1 MKGDISR
8 STFDQ
13 RRHATS
19 VRKQQGRVDL
29 DADWNEQQDI
39 QAHLRTTALT
49 DLVGPAGAP
58 LTNGAFA
65 LTGGGGDL
73 KLSAG
78 RYYLDGVL
86 CENDAQVSVF
96 AQPDLPAAGPFVR
109 KLDGA
114 WLAAGAAVPAGVYVA
129 WLQAWSQHVTAI
141 EDAGL
146 REVALGGPDTATR
159 LRTVW
164 QVRLVQAGPP
174 NTPVGCADTPPGWAE
189 LTAAST
195 GTLAVR
201 ADPTGAPGG
210 DCVIPTGSPYTGLD
224 NQCYRVEILAGGAP
238 GAATYVWSRDN
249 GSTVATW
256 ESIDVDVLTVK
267 VPGRDG
273 SAGFANGSWVEL
285 TDDTREQNATPG
297 TLVQVDRV
305 EGDRIVI
312 RPATATGS
320 LNRAD
325 FPRRPRVRRWD
336 GRGTVPAGGA
346 ELDLELGIKIR
357 FGAAGS
363 YRTGD
368 WWSFPARSA
377 VHDVEWP
384 RTGTTPVPQTPHGP
398 RRAHGRLGVLGYDG
412 SQWSV
417 LRDCRPV
424 FAPLIGQLTLSLLG
438 GDGQEAV
445 PVPNS
450 PATLVPLGHDLAA
463 GVSTGGQPV
472 AKARVRFTVTIGQGK
487 LTAGATTAS
496 TVTVETGTD
505 GRARC
510 AWQLDSGTATQEV
523 TAQLLDEAM
532 QPAHLPLTFTAG
544 LSRADRVSYDP
555 TGRPSLAGAT
565 TVQAAINQL
574 AAASTGG
581 WATLTLR
588 PGIDWVQALNTLPAG
603 DALICFAPGLYT
615 SNTPVTFSNRANIR
629 LLGSGPASR
638 IQVQGHEYALLFAN
652 CGSVSLSHLFV
663 ETPGP
668 ADSSGRLGPVSAINC
683 TEVTVEHVRLA
694 GVAGAAPRSTC
705 LTVRNDQGTPPG
717 RVRVLDSDF
726 LIGHGQQGVLLVNPD
741 HAVVTRCRFSTPP
754 RPLALTLQEL
764 VKDEKFRGELATQL
778 VGRLAL
784 DRADRLERGDFNTV
798 VRVGQWGVR
807 MNSTVPESEWK
818 TLAALNPPTPE
829 DLRSDQSA
837 GAYLHRLADL
847 AAADPS
853 RLPSYKRQLSSLKGR
868 LGDAAGRIFDT
879 DEGRKA
885 LRDYLV
891 GEGVNVRRADD
902 IARDRRDVALPAP
915 GASLRFDSA
924 LAQGAWE
931 AALAASPPSRPVQ
944 TPSAAA
950 KHLRSV
956 ADRIL
961 LEPAFGDRYAA
972 GYRKELAAAAEASI
986 GACGVVIGGGT
997 AVGDVEVSD
1006 CRFDQV
1012 AEGVHIGVSYH
1023 PGPPIQG
1030 RTIRVTGND
1039 IHLVKAWWRGEG
1051 TIRGI
1056 KIGSMRNVFVS
1067 DNRISVSGGT
1077 GLGIWAFAAG
1087 GPILAVRDNLV
1098 QNCNP
1103 GIMVNPLWSGAPAK
1117 RLWSVTDNVSMDG
1130 LIRVEGGARNAGN
1143 VS

>member
-39 QAHLRTTALT
+39 QGHLRATALT
-49 DLVGPAGAP
+49 DVVGAAGAP
-58 LTNGAFA
+58 LVDGAFA
-65 LTGGGGDL
+65 LTGGADL

-96 AQPDLPAAGPFVR
+96 AQPDVPAAGPFVR
-109 KLDGA
+109 KLDGT

-129 WLQAWSQHVTAI
+129 WLQVWSQHLTAI
-141 EDAGL
+141 EDPSL
-146 REVALGGPDTATR
+146 REVALGGPDTTTR
-159 LRTVW
+159 LRTAW
-164 QVRLVQAGPP
+164 QVRLLQAGPP
-174 NTPVGCADTPPGWAE
+174 NAPVGCADTPPGWAE

-201 ADPTGAPGG
+201 ADPTGTSGG
-210 DCVIPTGSPYTGLD
+210 DCVIPAGSPYAGLD
-224 NQCYRVEILAGGAP
+224 NQYYRVEILAGGAP
-238 GAATYVWSRDN
+238 GTATYVWSRDN
-249 GSTVATW
+249 ASTLATW

-285 TDDTREQNATPG
+285 TDDTREQNGVPG

-305 EGDRIVI
+305 ESDRIVI

-325 FPRRPRVRRWD
+325 FPKRPRVRRWD

-357 FGAAGS
+357 FAASGS

-384 RTGTTPVPQTPHGP
+384 RVGTTPVPQTPHGP
-398 RRAHGRLGVLGYDG
+398 RRTHGRIGIVAYDG
-412 SQWSV
+412 TQWSV

-424 FAPLIGQLTLSLLG
+424 FAPLTRQLTLSLLG

-445 PVPNS
+445 PVPAS
-450 PATLVPLGHDLAA
+450 PATLVPLGHDLVA
-463 GVSTGGQPV
+463 GVAMGGQPV
-472 AKARVRFTVTIGQGK
+472 AKARVRFSVTTGQGK
-487 LTAGATTAS
+487 VTSGATTAAS
-496 TVTVETGTD
+496 VTVETGTD

-523 TAQLLDEAM
+523 TAQLLDEAG
-532 QPAHLPLTFTAG
+532 QPTHLPLTFTAS
-544 LSRADRVSYDP
+544 LARADRVSYDP
-555 TGRPSLAGAT
+555 TGRPALAGAT

-574 AAASTGG
+574 AASATGG
-581 WATLTLR
+581 WATLTIR
-588 PGIDWVQALNTLPAG
+588 PGIDWVRALNTLPAG
-603 DALICFAPGLYT
+603 DVLICFAPGLYT
-615 SNTPVTFSNRANIR
+615 SDTPVTFTGRANIR

-638 IQVQGHEYALLFAN
+638 IVVEGHEYALMFDN
-652 CGSVSLSHLFV
+652 CGSVSVSHLAV
-663 ETPGP
+663 ETPGR
-668 ADSSGRLGPVSAINC
+668 ADDGGRLGPVTAVNC
-683 TEVTVEHVRLA
+683 AEVTVEHVQLA
-694 GVAGAAPRSTC
+694 GVAGASAHSTC

-741 HAVVTRCRFSTPP
+741 HAVITRCRFSCPP
-754 RPLALTLQEL
+754 RPDSLTLTEL
-764 VKDEKFRGELATQL
+764 VQDEKFRSELATQL
-778 VGRLAL
+778 VGRLVL
-784 DRADRLERGDFNTV
+784 DRDNLLVRGEWNTV
-798 VRVGQWGVR
+798 VRVGQWAVR
-807 MNSTVPESEWK
+807 MNSMVPESEWK
-818 TLAALNPPTPE
+818 TLSAMYPPTAE
-829 DLRSDQSA
+829 DVRSKETA
-837 GAYLHRLADL
+837 GAYVLRLADL
-847 AAADPS
+847 ATEDPG
-853 RLPSYKRQLSSLKGR
+853 RLPTYKRQLTSLKGR
-868 LGDAAGRIFDT
+868 LGGTAGRIFDT
-879 DEGRKA
+879 DEGRKT
-885 LRDYLV
+885 LRDYLI
-891 GEGVNVRRADD
+891 GEGIDVRRGDD
-902 IARDRRDVALPAP
+902 LARDRRQVALPAA

-924 LAQGAWE
+924 VSQGAWE
-931 AALAASPPSRPVQ
+931 AAVAASPPSRPVQ

-950 KHLRSV
+950 RHLRSV

-961 LEPAFGDRYAA
+961 VEPAFGEKYA
-972 GYRKELAAAAEASI
+972 GTYRQELMAAAEVSVA
-986 GACGVVIGGGT
+986 ACGVVIGGGT
-997 AVGDVEVSD
+997 AVGDVEVSN

-1012 AEGVHIGVSYH
+1012 AEGVHIGVSYRK
-1023 PGPPIQG
+1023 GPPIQG

-1039 IHLVKAWWRGEG
+1039 IHLYKPWWRGAAS
-1051 TIRGI
+1051 TRGI

-1067 DNRISVSGGT
+1067 DNRISVAAGAGV
-1077 GLGIWAFAAG
+1077 GIWALSAG
-1087 GPILAVRDNLV
+1087 GPIMAIRDNLV

-1103 GIMVNPLWSGAPAK
+1103 GIMCNPSWNGQPAK

-1130 LIRVEGGARNAGN
+1130 PLQIGGGARSSGN

>member
-8 STFDQ
+8 ATFDQ

-39 QAHLRTTALT
+39 QAHLRATALT
-49 DLVGPAGAP
+49 DVVGAAGAP
-58 LTNGAFA
+58 LAGGAFA
-65 LTGGGGDL
+65 LTGGADL
-73 KLSAG
+73 TLSAG

-96 AQPDLPAAGPFVR
+96 GQPDLPAAGPFVR
-109 KLDGA
+109 RLDGT
-114 WLAAGAAVPAGVYVA
+114 WLPAGAPVPAGVYVA
-129 WLQAWSQHVTAI
+129 WLQVWPQHVTAI
-141 EDAGL
+141 EDPTL

-164 QVRLVQAGPP
+164 QVRLAQAGPP
-174 NTPVGCADTPPGWAE
+174 GTPVGCADTPPGWAE

-201 ADPTGAPGG
+201 ADPTGAAGG

-224 NQCYRVEILAGGAP
+224 NQYYRVEILSGGAP
-238 GAATYVWSRDN
+238 GTATYVWSRDN
-249 GSTVATW
+249 AATVATW

-285 TDDTREQNATPG
+285 TDDGREQNGVPG

-320 LNRAD
+320 LDRAA
-325 FPRRPRVRRWD
+325 FPSRPRVRRWD
-336 GRGTVPAGGA
+336 GRGAVPAGGA

-357 FGAAGS
+357 FAASGG

-368 WWSFPARSA
+368 WWSFPARAA

-384 RTGTTPVPQTPHGP
+384 RVGTTPVPQTPHGP
-398 RRAHGRLGVLGYDG
+398 RRSHGRLGVVAYDG

-424 FAPLIGQLTLSLLG
+424 FAPLTGQLALSLLG

-445 PVPNS
+445 PVPAS
-450 PATLVPLGHDLAA
+450 PATLVPLGHDLVA
-463 GVSTGGQPV
+463 GVAVGGRPV
-472 AKARVRFTVTIGQGK
+472 AKARVRFGVTVGQGRV
-487 LTAGATTAS
+487 TSGSTTAA
-496 TVTVETGTD
+496 TVTVETGAD

-510 AWQLDSGTATQEV
+510 AWQLDSATATQEV
-523 TAQLLDEAM
+523 TAVLLDEAG
-532 QPAHLPLTFTAG
+532 QPTGLPLTFTAS

-555 TGRPSLAGAT
+555 TGHPALAGST
-565 TVQAAINQL
+565 TVQAAIDQL
-574 AAASTGG
+574 AAATTGG
-581 WATLTLR
+581 WATVTVR
-588 PGIDWVQALNTLPAG
+588 PGMDWVQALSTLPAG
-603 DALICFAPGLYT
+603 DVLICFAPGLYT
-615 SNTPVTFSNRANIR
+615 STTPVTLSGRANIR

-638 IQVQGHEYALLFAN
+638 VRVQGHEHALMFVD
-652 CGSVSLSHLFV
+652 CGTVSVAHLAV

-668 ADSSGRLGPVSAINC
+668 ASASHRLGPVTAVNC
-683 TEVTVEHVRLA
+683 AEVTVEHVQLT
-694 GVAGAAPRSTC
+694 GVPGASPQSTC
-705 LTVRNDQGTPPG
+705 LTVRNDHNTPPG

-726 LIGHGQQGVLLVNPD
+726 RIGHGQQGVLLVNPD
-741 HAVVTRCRFSTPP
+741 HAIVTRCRFSCPP
-754 RPLALTLQEL
+754 RPASLTLAEL
-764 VKDEKFRGELATQL
+764 VKDEKFRGQLAGQL

-784 DRADRLERGDFNTV
+784 DRHDRLERGEWNTV

-807 MNSTVPESEWK
+807 TNSIVPESEWR
-818 TLAALNPPTPE
+818 TLTTLHPPTAE
-829 DLRSDQSA
+829 DLRGGEAA
-837 GAYLHRLADL
+837 GAYVLRLVEL
-847 AAADPS
+847 ATQDPG
-853 RLPSYKRQLSSLKGR
+853 RLPTYKRQLTSLKGR
-868 LGDAAGRIFDT
+868 LGESAGRIFDT
-879 DEGRKA
+879 DEGRQT

-891 GEGVNVRRADD
+891 GGGLDVRRADD
-902 IARDRRDVALPAP
+902 IARDRREVALPAP

-924 LAQGAWE
+924 LSQGAWE
-931 AALAASPPSRPVQ
+931 AAVAASPPPRPVQ

-950 KHLRSV
+950 RHLRAV

-961 LEPAFGDRYAA
+961 LEPAFGERYAA
-972 GYRKELAAAAEASI
+972 AYRQALTAAAETSV

-1012 AEGVHIGVSYH
+1012 AEGVHIGVSH
-1023 PGPPIQG
+1023 RSGSPIQG

-1039 IHLVKAWWRGEG
+1039 IHLYKAWWRASS

-1056 KIGSMRNVFVS
+1056 KVGNMRHVFVS
-1067 DNRISVSGGT
+1067 DNRISVAAGT
-1077 GLGIWAFAAG
+1077 GLGVWASGVG
-1087 GPILAVRDNLV
+1087 GPILTIRDNLA
-1098 QNCNP
+1098 QNCDP
-1103 GIMVNPLWSGAPAK
+1103 GIMCDPSWWIAPGK
-1117 RLWSVTDNVSMDG
+1117 HLWSVTDNVSTHG
-1130 LIRVEGGARNAGN
+1130 PILLGSGVRNSGN

>member
-8 STFDQ
+8 STFDP

-39 QAHLRTTALT
+39 EAYLRATALT
-49 DLVGPAGAP
+49 DVVGPAGAP
-58 LTNGAFA
+58 LGNGAFA
-65 LTGGGGDL
+65 LAGGADL

-86 CENDAQVSVF
+86 CENEAQVSVF

-109 KLDGA
+109 RLDGS
-114 WLAAGAAVPAGVYVA
+114 WLAAGTAVPAGVYVA
-129 WLQAWSQHVTAI
+129 WLQVFAQHLTAI
-141 EDAGL
+141 EEPAL
-146 REVALGGPDTATR
+146 REVALGGPDTTTR

-164 QVRLVQAGPP
+164 QVRLLQAGPP

-189 LTAAST
+189 LTGVST

-201 ADPTGAPGG
+201 VDPTGASGG

-224 NQCYRVEILAGGAP
+224 NQCYRVEILGGGAP
-238 GAATYVWSRDN
+238 GAASYVWSRDN

-285 TDDTREQNATPG
+285 TDDTREQNGVPG

-325 FPRRPRVRRWD
+325 FPKRPRVRRWD
-336 GRGTVPAGGA
+336 GRGAVPAGGG

-357 FGAAGS
+357 FGSAGS

-368 WWSFPARSA
+368 FWSFPARAA

-384 RTGTTPVPQTPHGP
+384 KVGTTPVGLTPHGP
-398 RRAHGRLGVLGYDG
+398 RRAHGRLGIVAYDG
-412 SQWSV
+412 SQWTV

-424 FAPLIGQLTLSLLG
+424 FAPLTGQLTLSLLG

-445 PVPNS
+445 PVPAS
-450 PATLVPLGHDLAA
+450 PATLVPLGHDLVA
-463 GVSTGGQPV
+463 GVSMGAQPV
-472 AKARVRFTVTIGQGK
+472 AKARVRFTVTTGAGK
-487 LTAGATTAS
+487 VTSGATTGT
-496 TVTVETGTD
+496 TVTVETGSD

-510 AWQLDSGTATQEV
+510 SWQLESATATQEV
-523 TAQLLDEAM
+523 TAQLLDEAG
-532 QPAHLPLTFTAG
+532 QPAHLPVTFTAG

-615 SNTPVTFSNRANIR
+615 SNTPVTFTGRANIR

-638 IQVQGHEYALLFAN
+638 IRVSGQEYALLFAN
-652 CGSVSLSHLFV
+652 CGTVSVAHLAV

-668 ADSSGRLGPVSAINC
+668 ASAAGRLGPVSAVNC
-683 TEVTVEHVRLA
+683 AEVTVEHCQLT
-694 GVAGAAPRSTC
+694 GVAGASPQSTC

-741 HAVVTRCRFSTPP
+741 HAIVARCRFSCPP
-754 RPLALTLQEL
+754 RPASLTLAEML
-764 VKDEKFRGELATQL
+764 KDEKFRSQLSTQL

-784 DRADRLERGDFNTV
+784 DRDDRLERGDHNTV
-798 VRVGQWGVR
+798 IRVGPWGVR

-818 TLAALNPPTPE
+818 TLTVLDPPTAE
-829 DLRSDQSA
+829 DLRTDQSA
-837 GAYLHRLADL
+837 GAYLLRLADL
-847 AAADPS
+847 ATQDPG
-853 RLPSYKRQLSSLKGR
+853 RLPSYQRQLTSLKGR
-868 LGDAAGRIFDT
+868 LGTSAGRIFDT
-879 DEGRKA
+879 DEGRKT

-891 GEGVNVRRADD
+891 GEGIDVRRADD
-902 IARDRRDVALPAP
+902 IARDRREVALPVP

-924 LAQGAWE
+924 LTQGAWE
-931 AALAASPPSRPVQ
+931 AAVAASPPSRPTQ

-961 LEPAFGDRYAA
+961 LEPAFGDRYAGA
-972 GYRKELAAAAEASI
+972 YRQELAAASETSV

-1023 PGPPIQG
+1023 KGPPIQG

-1039 IHLVKAWWRGEG
+1039 IHLYKAWWRPES

-1056 KIGSMRNVFVS
+1056 KIGSMRHVFVS
-1067 DNRISVSGGT
+1067 DNRISVAAGT

-1087 GPILAVRDNLV
+1087 GPIMAIRDNLV

-1103 GIMVNPLWSGAPAK
+1103 GIKCNPSWSGAPAK
-1117 RLWSVTDNVSMDG
+1117 RRWSVTDNVSTDG
-1130 LIRVEGGARNAGN
+1130 PIGVGGGAVDAGN